1 MNLFIPITVKFSHLN
16 INLIKK
22 VRRLLIQ
29 RIWSNERVGSFAST
43 YNLAPSHTLVRN
55 VITRNCLILIYQV
68 TISTEV
74 VKHRFY
80 LSDIPS
86 KNAVSFNEC
95 LVLTHILK
103 SHVSRNPLF
112 FFLFH
117 DTVGV

>member
-29 RIWSNERVGSFAST
+29 RMWSNERLGSFVGT
-43 YNLAPSHTLVRN
+43 YHLAPSHTLLNN
-55 VITRNCLILIYQV
+55 VMTGNCLILIYQV

-80 LSDIPS
+80 LSDILLI
-86 KNAVSFNEC
+86 NAVTSNEC
-95 LVLTHILK
+95 LVLTYCEITRGK
-103 SHVSRNPLF
+103 TPLF
-112 FFLFH
+112 AFIP
-117 DTVGV
+117 